1 MPIEMP
7 GSVYLVFMLLDIIS
21 NNWNKCFYKGL
32 AQLPVMES
40 FRKVVLA
47 AQQKTPNLN
56 ALRRHIQEHILF
68 SYIAILGPISVQM
81 LREFLIL
88 AQ

>member
-1 MPIEMP
+1 MQ
-7 GSVYLVFMLLDIIS
+7 GSVFFTLIGIKS
-21 NNWNKCFYKGL
+21 NNGIKCFYKGL

-68 SYIAILGPISVQM
+68 SYIAILGQ
-81 LREFLIL
+81 FLCKC
-88 AQ
+88 

>member
-1 MPIEMP
+1 
-7 GSVYLVFMLLDIIS
+7 
-21 NNWNKCFYKGL
+21 
-32 AQLPVMES
+32 MES

-68 SYIAILGPISVQM
+68 SYIAILGQFLCKCWENSLFKHNNLPLAAKIM
-81 LREFLIL
+81 FNFPNEEFFCKVSCLVFI
-88 AQ
+88 